1 MKVELDLPN
10 YAKKTNFNNAI
21 GVDTLKCA
29 KKFELAILK
38 SEIDELDI
46 GKLEATPVGW
56 SQPSD
61 ALKIMFLKR
70 RNMMIV

>member
-46 GKLEATPVGW
+46 GKLEATPVGL

>member
-46 GKLEATPVGW
+46 GKLEATPVG
-56 SQPSD
+56 
-61 ALKIMFLKR
+61 
-70 RNMMIV
+70 

>member
-10 YAKKTNFNNAI
+10 YAKKTNSNNAI
-21 GVDTLKCA
+21 GADTLKFA

-46 GKLEATPVGW
+46 GKLLQLT
-56 SQPSD
+56 
-61 ALKIMFLKR
+61 
-70 RNMMIV
+70 